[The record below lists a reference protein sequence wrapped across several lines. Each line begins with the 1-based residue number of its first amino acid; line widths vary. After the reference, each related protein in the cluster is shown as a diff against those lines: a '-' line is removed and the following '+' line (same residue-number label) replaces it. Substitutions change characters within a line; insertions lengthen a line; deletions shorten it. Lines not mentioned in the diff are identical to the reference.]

1 MLKKSR
7 KLVGKPTGRVTKAGR
22 PVLKT
27 PEGEERSEYSTTIKL
42 NNGKY
47 INIPSIHNGKY

>member
-1 MLKKSR
+1 MSKKSR

-27 PEGEERSEYSTTIKL
+27 PQGEERSESVSYTHLRAHET
-42 NNGKY
+42 
-47 INIPSIHNGKY
+47 